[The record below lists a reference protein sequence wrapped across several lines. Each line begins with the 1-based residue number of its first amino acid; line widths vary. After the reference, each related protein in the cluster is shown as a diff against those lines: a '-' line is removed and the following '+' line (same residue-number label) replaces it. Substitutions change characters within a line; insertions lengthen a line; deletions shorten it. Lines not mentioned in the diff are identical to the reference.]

1 MAAREMSE
9 GRRSEPEGYRAE
21 ELGERVTGLH
31 DETKWSLLTTEF
43 WAMVLVIVAILIASA
58 VSDTFGDRRAWL
70 YVAIVA
76 TGYIVSRRLATAGV
90 GHLPIRALRSWCKW
104 LGTRALASQ
113 RASSWPA
120 RSLGR

>member
-43 WAMVLVIVAILIASA
+43 WAMALVIVAILIASA
-58 VSDTFGDRRAWL
+58 VSDTAD
-70 YVAIVA
+70 AIRMA
-76 TGYIVSRRLATAGV
+76 TITSTIAQNSVVSSD
-90 GHLPIRALRSWCKW
+90 HLVSSCRPVTRSP
-104 LGTRALASQ
+104 
-113 RASSWPA
+113 SSSA
-120 RSLGR
+120 R

>member
-9 GRRSEPEGYRAE
+9 GRPSEPEGYRAE

-70 YVAIVA
+70 YIAIVA
-76 TGYIVSRRLATAGV
+76 TGYIVSRGLAKAGV
-90 GHLPIRALRSWCKW
+90 GHLPIGALRRPRK
-104 LGTRALASQ
+104 
-113 RASSWPA
+113 
-120 RSLGR
+120 

>member
-43 WAMVLVIVAILIASA
+43 
-58 VSDTFGDRRAWL
+58 
-70 YVAIVA
+70 
-76 TGYIVSRRLATAGV
+76 
-90 GHLPIRALRSWCKW
+90 
-104 LGTRALASQ
+104 
-113 RASSWPA
+113 
-120 RSLGR
+120 

>member
-31 DETKWSLLTTEF
+31 DETKWSVLTTEF

-58 VSDTFGDRRAWL
+58 VSDTFGDRRDAS
-70 YVAIVA
+70 
-76 TGYIVSRRLATAGV
+76 GQVSHIRSAGQKAAFR
-90 GHLPIRALRSWCKW
+90 PALLSSY
-104 LGTRALASQ
+104 AQ
-113 RASSWPA
+113 RPA
-120 RSLGR
+120 HFPRERHNSRHSLKAA

>member
-1 MAAREMSE
+1 MSTREMSE
-9 GRRSEPEGYRAE
+9 GRRSDVEGYRAE

-31 DETKWSLLTTEF
+31 DETKRPLLTTEC

-76 TGYIVSRRLATAGV
+76 TGYIGSRGLAKTGG
-90 GHLPIRALRSWCKW
+90 GHLPLGALRGP
-104 LGTRALASQ
+104 GT
-113 RASSWPA
+113 
-120 RSLGR
+120 